1 MPQPPGSCVEVSV
14 SKHAGTWDCNVC
26 GAFGTGGT
34 DGFTRHYMRLHYST
48 TELQGRDST
57 PHDYGNNA

>member
-1 MPQPPGSCVEVSV
+1 M